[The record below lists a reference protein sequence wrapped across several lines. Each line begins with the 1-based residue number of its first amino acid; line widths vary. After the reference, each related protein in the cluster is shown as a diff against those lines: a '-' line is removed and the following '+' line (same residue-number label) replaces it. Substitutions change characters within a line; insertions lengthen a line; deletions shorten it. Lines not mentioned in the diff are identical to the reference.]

1 MQAIRLAARRNGALL
16 LQQHQQQQQLRRCL
30 ATATVGH
37 AQAET
42 TTTTSAAA
50 RIVPIPLSNVE
61 AQWAKLS
68 SEEKVAVHEQ
78 LEVLQKKDWKELSL
92 DEKKAG

>member
-16 LQQHQQQQQLRRCL
+16 QHQQQHQLRRCL

-42 TTTTSAAA
+42 TTTTSAA